1 LLFDIGAEAFAIDRA
16 IEDARGRE
24 LVAAQGAEEGKRTPV
39 AMRREAPQAGALR
52 SPSAQRS
59 HAGFD
64 PGFIDEDQ
72 AVGIEA
78 GLP

>member
-1 LLFDIGAEAFAIDRA
+1 MLFDVGAEAFAIDWA

-24 LVAAQGAEEGKRTPV
+24 LVAAQGAEEGQRTPV
-39 AMRREAPQAGALR
+39 AMRREAPQAGSLR

-59 HAGFD
+59 RAGFD
-64 PGFIDEDQ
+64 PGFIDEDK
-72 AVGIEA
+72 AAEIEA